1 MSHISRIASP
11 MSLCE
16 EDLFDVDKKVKSKI
30 RLLEQQ
36 QKEPPATFLVGTIG
50 EVNRRITNLHEE
62 LSKYDSHVMFEGDTP
77 QPISRPES
85 TPESFVSAFSL
96 RQPTPSEKRHDI
108 KQKKKPADSASKS
121 SDAPRLVE
129 LQQYPGWNP
138 RVCNSLPHSLGT
150 EKVLDHVVSAQYNLH
165 RKPLYR
171 REFCRLLYSD
181 IQEFILQDSFWWFFL
196 EKFHPNMTNQ
206 ARLFKRIAVNFVSL
220 LLVAESPKFRDLFF
234 AAYGDVLAQSVYSAF
249 CLAFPQSWRQFDE
262 PAFKE
267 LLTRVCGE
275 WISGIPPPP
284 QSYENWDYSSLELK
298 GMRKEEVIKK
308 KKKPDQGAKSLSGA
322 RGGSS
327 YSSAGST
334 KTSAMRSPTG
344 SHKANSLPR
353 QATAKSDSS
362 GPSPKLNPRVAE
374 LISEHNGTLSTITEE
389 PNTST
394 TGSVINVPKISAG
407 PLNDTTSC
415 IAGRTTEFSRNV
427 FNIYGRSPLLSQF
440 SELYDFEKK
449 SFYDVLVNLTLVRS
463 LPSKDAPT
471 YRDIINESKKTAASA
486 AKNFQ
491 SIYHANMKEHQ
502 IFCTKQKQERRTF
515 DNKLKKLLSK
525 PKQTHFLS
533 NLILMEMKNPD
544 EDTNPVGATAA
555 AQAALS
561 AETDD

>member
-1 MSHISRIASP
+1 MSHINRIASP

-16 EDLFDVDKKVKSKI
+16 EDLFDVEKKVKSKI

-36 QKEPPATFLVGTIG
+36 QKDPPATFLVGTIG

-62 LSKYDSHVMFEGDTP
+62 LSKYDSQVAFEGDTP
-77 QPISRPES
+77 QPVNRPES
-85 TPESFVSAFSL
+85 AAESFVSAFSL

-108 KQKKKPADSASKS
+108 KHRKKPVNSASKS

-138 RVCNSLPHSLGT
+138 RVCNPLPHSLQA
-150 EKVLDHVVSAQYNLH
+150 EKVLDHVVSAQYSLQ
-165 RKPLYR
+165 RKPMYR
-171 REFCRLLYSD
+171 LEFCRLLYSD

-196 EKFHPNMTNQ
+196 QKFHPNTINQ

-234 AAYGDVLAQSVYSAF
+234 ASYGDVLAQSVYSAF

-262 PAFKE
+262 TAFKE

-284 QSYENWDYSSLELK
+284 LSYENWDYSSLELK

-308 KKKPDQGAKSLSGA
+308 KKKPEQGAKSLTGT

-327 YSSAGST
+327 YSSTGSA
-334 KTSAMRSPTG
+334 KTSVLRSPTG
-344 SHKANSLPR
+344 SHKANSMPR
-353 QATAKSDSS
+353 QATAKSDAS

-389 PNTST
+389 PNTSAT
-394 TGSVINVPKISAG
+394 ASVVTVPKISTG
-407 PLNDTTSC
+407 PMRHTMSC
-415 IAGRTTEFSRNV
+415 RAGRTTEFSRNV

-440 SELYDFEKK
+440 SELYGFEKK
-449 SFYDVLVNLTLVRS
+449 SFYDVLVNLTLVQS
-463 LPSKDAPT
+463 LPSEDAPT
-471 YRDIINESKKTAASA
+471 YRDIINESKKTAGSA
-486 AKNFQ
+486 VKNFQ
-491 SIYHANMKEHQ
+491 EIYHADKKQHLK
-502 IFCTKQKQERRTF
+502 FCSKQKKERCTF

-525 PKQTHFLS
+525 PKQIHFLS
-533 NLILMEMKNPD
+533 NLILMELKNSD

-561 AETDD
+561 AEADD